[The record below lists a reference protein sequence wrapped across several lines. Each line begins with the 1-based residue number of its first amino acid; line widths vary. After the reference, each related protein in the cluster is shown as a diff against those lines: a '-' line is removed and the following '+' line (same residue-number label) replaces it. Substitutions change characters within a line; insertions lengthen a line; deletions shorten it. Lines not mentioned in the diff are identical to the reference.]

1 MHRIS
6 LTDFVD
12 IVSKSG
18 TPKAT
23 NVAKVKHRP
32 QYEPA
37 NDFYKP
43 LRDRIAET
51 HRNDLPL
58 KNFDKLLLSLN
69 DSKKIKNYPDVVKG
83 YIGWCGKKTFQWFDP
98 PSDFFA
104 QHGIA
109 VSINPELGLIING
122 QPHLIKLYFKSEPL
136 ARNRI
141 DIATHL
147 MEVCLRKHC
156 QADELMA
163 VLDVRESKLFSPK
176 VPIPSLSATLD
187 AELAYIAALWPNV

>member
-32 QYEPA
+32 GYEPA
-37 NDFYKP
+37 TDFYKP
-43 LRDRIAET
+43 LRNRITET
-51 HRNDLPL
+51 HRNSLSITNL
-58 KNFDKLLLSLN
+58 DKLLPTLS
-69 DSKKIKNYPDVVKG
+69 DSKKIKNYPAIVKG
-83 YIGWCGKKTFQWFDP
+83 YSTWWGKKTLQWFEP
-98 PSDFFA
+98 FSDSFV
-104 QHGIA
+104 QHEIA
-109 VSINPELGLIING
+109 VSINPELGLVING
-122 QPHLIKLYFKSEPL
+122 QPHLIKLYFKADPL
-136 ARNRI
+136 TRNRI
-141 DIATHL
+141 DIVTHL

-156 QADELMA
+156 QEGEVMA
-163 VLDVRESKLFSPK
+163 VLDIRNGKLFSPK

-187 AELAYIAALWPNV
+187 AELAYIAALWPNI